1 MNLGNMRA
9 VTKVYLIKI
18 NNDWFRLNL
27 NAWVK
32 KTRRSGYFTL
42 AILNILLQ
50 LLVEDN
56 QWKF

>member
-1 MNLGNMRA
+1 MNLGNVRA

-18 NNDWFRLNL
+18 NNDWFRLKL

-32 KTRRSGYFTL
+32 KTRRSGYFAL

-50 LLVEDN
+50 LLVGDN